1 MADIKFMDI
10 SENDNPANTDSV
22 LIANEENGVK
32 RTSLAN
38 LGKALGTTNLLK
50 IQRVSANLSTSTN
63 NIYPLTAPEIPG
75 YTFLFWLAPQITHIN
90 GLAHTDH
97 PENSSANFYVTVT
110 DSKTD
115 PQAEVAAYP
124 LYIKNTIA

>member
-32 RTSLAN
+32 RTALAN
-38 LGKALGTTNLLK
+38 LGKALGATNLLK
-50 IQRVSANLSTSTN
+50 FQRVSANLSTSTN
-63 NIYPLTAPEIPG
+63 NIYLLTAPEIPG

-90 GLAHTDH
+90 GLAHTDQ
-97 PENSSANFYVTVT
+97 PGNSSANFYVTVT

-115 PQAEVAAYP
+115 PNAEVAAYA